1 MSLISKDQGVHSL
14 LIAQNGF
21 YVQCTCSLNSTN
33 KKDDIRYV
41 NHFMCLISFKAK
53 WVHYTSLVAS
63 FC

>member
-1 MSLISKDQGVHSL
+1 MSLISKDQGGRSL
-14 LIAQNGF
+14 LIAQNDF

-41 NHFMCLISFKAK
+41 NHFMCLKQNGCIVQA
-53 WVHYTSLVAS
+53 SLPILS